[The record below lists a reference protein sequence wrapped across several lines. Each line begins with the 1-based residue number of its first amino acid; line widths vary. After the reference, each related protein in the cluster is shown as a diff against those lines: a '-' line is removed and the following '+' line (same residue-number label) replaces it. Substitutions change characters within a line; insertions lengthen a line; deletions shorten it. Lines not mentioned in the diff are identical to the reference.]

1 MLARYAGD
9 ELKLAGARARRAGSK
24 KGRIDV
30 PSSDRLRRAGRDR
43 DRGSCPRDRRCAS
56 YSTEG
61 DQWTDRARLASAAY
75 VSWMD
80 VEISDETRK
89 VTLQQLLSRSIPTS
103 PPTPAPI
110 PR

>member
-9 ELKLAGARARRAGSK
+9 ELKLAAASAKGGSK

-30 PSSDRLRRAGRDR
+30 PSSTVYDAPG
-43 DRGSCPRDRRCAS
+43 GSAIAELPEGSPVRVL
-56 YSTEG
+56 STEG
-61 DQWTDRARLASAAY
+61 DQWTIEHDGKRAY

-89 VTLQQLLSRSIPTS
+89 VTLEQLLSRSIPTS